1 MNLLDHH
8 LHRLFLDHDCIVVP
22 GLGGFVCNRKPA
34 KYDDSRQELIP
45 PSRSI
50 LFNER
55 IVHHDGVLVQS
66 IARKLRISFDE
77 ALVQVEAE
85 SAALKAEMQGGKT
98 VRIQQVGRL
107 FFGEQGHMMFMP
119 DEEMERILRSFGL
132 KRIPLPL
139 LNAQTEQKPIQP
151 AGRIISM
158 PQANLAENQAPWLR
172 IAAAIAVPV
181 IGGAGMFFA
190 DNMGDDAA
198 LMSAIPVSI
207 QSYDQAFYQPRFV
220 EEDVPTWESIVEGKA
235 TNVEPIED
243 KIEEPKEALIVS
255 ESNAMYMLV
264 AGSFSIESNAL
275 NLSAELTRK
284 GFDSEVF
291 RQDNG
296 LHVVTYSTH
305 FNENSARTQLAELR
319 SESSTERA
327 WLKRVGA
334 AH

>member
-66 IARKLRISFDE
+66 IARKLQISLDE

-119 DEEMERILRSFGL
+119 DEEMERIFF
-132 KRIPLPL
+132 L
-139 LNAQTEQKPIQP
+139 LWFE
-151 AGRIISM
+151 
-158 PQANLAENQAPWLR
+158 ANPPSSSQCSDRAETCSASGSYHLDAP
-172 IAAAIAVPV
+172 
-181 IGGAGMFFA
+181 
-190 DNMGDDAA
+190 
-198 LMSAIPVSI
+198 
-207 QSYDQAFYQPRFV
+207 
-220 EEDVPTWESIVEGKA
+220 
-235 TNVEPIED
+235 
-243 KIEEPKEALIVS
+243 S
-255 ESNAMYMLV
+255 ESCRKPSSLAPNC
-264 AGSFSIESNAL
+264 GSDCGS
-275 NLSAELTRK
+275 RYRRRW
-284 GFDSEVF
+284 DVF
-291 RQDNG
+291 C
-296 LHVVTYSTH
+296 
-305 FNENSARTQLAELR
+305 
-319 SESSTERA
+319 
-327 WLKRVGA
+327 
-334 AH
+334 